1 VTRNANSVKN
11 ALEKFPIN
19 FDNGETN
26 RWGEEADQRSSK
38 CEALRSMC
46 SVERATLA
54 PLRQTSWRTET
65 GSSALAFS
73 LGTGTTTRSRSTIR
87 FSASRTYR
95 GISAASGLI
104 FCATADDGSARSI
117 VPLATRGAAGS
128 ATNSRTRH
136 GRRLHDNA

>member
-19 FDNGETN
+19 FDNDETSQ
-26 RWGEEADQRSSK
+26 WGEEAGQPSSK

-46 SVERATLA
+46 SVERATSA
-54 PLRQTSWRTET
+54 PLRQTSGFTET
-65 GSSALAFS
+65 GSSVLAFS
-73 LGTGTTTRSRSTIR
+73 QSTGTTTRSRSTTR

-128 ATNSRTRH
+128 ATSSRMRH
-136 GRRLHDNA
+136 GRRLLDNA